1 MTPNNGVIYSRQKFL
16 FDSFD
21 FNEGKVLEIGP
32 LNEPLITK
40 ANTGGSCEIFY
51 LDHLSTENL
60 KIKYADTDSVSVDD
74 IVPVDFVCPHGDIK
88 GAVAGNTF
96 DCVVASHVIE
106 HAPNF
111 LGFLKHIHDILRPGG
126 TCILVVPD
134 KRFTFDLN
142 RPITTFGAVLE
153 NFLSEAKFPS
163 IASVYDQSAMATK
176 ANGHNL
182 WHGIVDANDSCLIAS
197 EQIAWEAAHQV
208 HKNGFYFDVHVNIF
222 TPESFFSI
230 LEKAISYEI
239 VFFELSKFVD
249 TKVGQI
255 EFMLTLKKPE
265 NDVNELVK
273 SKCLE
278 SMPRFEIENLLSP
291 YMPQVKAL
299 SEALE
304 ASSKTLL
311 EQQNQLGKLSVNL
324 NLEREI
330 KAQVEEQLRI
340 AQRILDRKSVKF
352 TLRVVNFLVNL
363 SQKAKVKKS
372 KSG

>member
-1 MTPNNGVIYSRQKFL
+1 MKPNNGVISSRQKFL
-16 FDSFD
+16 FDSFN
-21 FNEGKVLEIGP
+21 FNEGKVLEIGA

-51 LDHLSTENL
+51 LDHLSTEDL
-60 KIKYADTDSVSVDD
+60 KIKYADTGSVSVDD
-74 IVPVDFVCPHGDIK
+74 IVPIDFVCPHGDIT
-88 GAVAGNTF
+88 GAVAGNSF

-106 HAPNF
+106 HVPNF

-142 RPITTFGAVLE
+142 RPITTFGTVLE
-153 NFLSEAKFPS
+153 NFLSEAKSPS

-182 WHGIVDANDSCLIAS
+182 WHGIVNANDSCLIAS

-208 HKNGFYFDVHVNIF
+208 HENGFYFDVHVNIF

-230 LEKAISYEI
+230 LEKAISYGI

-278 SMPRFEIENLLSP
+278 TMPSFEIDNLLSP

-299 SEALE
+299 SDAMERSTRIIENLQKEANELRMKVDRNE
-304 ASSKTLL
+304 KVIQELRKSLDFM
-311 EQQNQLGKLSVNL
+311 QSV
-324 NLEREI
+324 
-330 KAQVEEQLRI
+330 
-340 AQRILDRKSVKF
+340 LDRRSVKLVLSLVDNCYAV
-352 TLRVVNFLVNL
+352 LRG
-363 SQKAKVKKS
+363 KTEKKIS
-372 KSG
+372 E